1 MRPGVAWKGMHA
13 ELFEEAM
20 RVVPAIAK
28 HRAAGDPVL
37 VNGTYKAYLDSATD
51 YGLEPADAWS
61 VLASAYSVWLQ
72 NLFSLYA
79 NECDTDI
86 EETIN
91 SAVEAATEWVTQRG

>member
-1 MRPGVAWKGMHA
+1 MRPGVAWHGLHA

-28 HRAAGDPVL
+28 HRAAGDPLL
-37 VNGTYKAYLDSATD
+37 VNATYKAYLDSAAD
-51 YGLEPADAWS
+51 YELPLGDAWA

-79 NECDTDI
+79 NECDVPI
-86 EETIN
+86 EATIN
-91 SAVEAATEWVTQRG
+91 SAVEAATDWVGDRG